1 MFILTVSGRE
11 NDGAYSVKD
20 GEGNRILYLFEQE
33 DDAERYAMMLEEDD
47 DYPEMHVIE
56 VESEVMIKTCKV
68 HGYNFTVITPNDIVI
83 PPKMEHDFF

>member
-83 PPKMEHDFF
+83 PPQIEHDFF